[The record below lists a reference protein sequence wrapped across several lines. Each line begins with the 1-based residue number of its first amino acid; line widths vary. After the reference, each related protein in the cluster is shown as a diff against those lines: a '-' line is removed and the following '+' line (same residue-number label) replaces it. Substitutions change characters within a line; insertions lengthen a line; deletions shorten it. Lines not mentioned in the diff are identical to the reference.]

1 MKTLKTIWLEIRR
14 LWFLII
20 LSVAIII
27 PDDNRWPVIFA
38 LGVLTL
44 TMIVIHLTR
53 KTLFQYID
61 MKVLMDKAEQNSV
74 ASSIVFAA
82 MIFMMTMLGYAV
94 ILFLKP

>member
-1 MKTLKTIWLEIRR
+1 MNNLKSIWVEIRR
-14 LWFLII
+14 MWFLII

-27 PDDNRWPVIFA
+27 PDDNRWPVIFT

-53 KTLFQYID
+53 KTLFSYID
-61 MKVLMDKAEQNSV
+61 MKSLMQRAETNAI
-74 ASSIVFAA
+74 ASGIIFASL
-82 MIFMMTMLGYAV
+82 IFMMTMLGYAV